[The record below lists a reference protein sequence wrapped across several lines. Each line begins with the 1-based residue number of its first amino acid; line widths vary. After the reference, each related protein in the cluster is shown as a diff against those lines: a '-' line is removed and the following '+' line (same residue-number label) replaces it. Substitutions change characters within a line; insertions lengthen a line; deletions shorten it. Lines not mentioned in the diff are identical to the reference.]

1 MTASPLAGGGPQ
13 PTHPGVSPSPSPF
26 THLLTASARPGP
38 LHRRNP
44 FWPALLLAL
53 ITHALLI
60 YALGFKPP
68 RALPTPLPALE
79 VLVLRPGDAPGAES
93 ERTAALAD
101 ATQDGLEDGVT
112 AGAPGQTPA
121 RANVPAGTSATADA
135 PLFSDA
141 NPDVIPEANPD
152 ANTDA
157 NRDATSPAP
166 PPDLAGA
173 ATTTLALDNPLPP
186 ESAVPPSA
194 DKTPHPTLDTPST
207 PSRPEPDRISTP
219 PPSETAPTPSPQL
232 VQVPAPDPAPAPDPS
247 QSPNPAQAPSAI
259 PRLALA
265 SPARPDPPLSAATI
279 LASRGEEIARLNAK
293 LVADTAAFAN
303 RPRRKAISASTQEY
317 RYASYLEA
325 WRRKVEAIGNLN
337 YPEEAR
343 KRKLYGNLILQVGV
357 RADGSLE
364 EVRVLRSSGS
374 TLLDEAAVRIVHL
387 AAPFAPFP
395 PDIRQETDFL
405 DITRTWQFLSNN
417 RFGGKP

>member
-1 MTASPLAGGGPQ
+1 MTASPLAGGAPL
-13 PTHPGVSPSPSPF
+13 PPHPGVTPSSS

-79 VLVLRPGDAPGAES
+79 VLILRPGHAPGAES
-93 ERTAALAD
+93 DRPLALAD
-101 ATQDGLEDGVT
+101 ASREGLEDGSNAV
-112 AGAPGQTPA
+112 APGQTPA
-121 RANVPAGTSATADA
+121 RARVPTGTSAMADV
-135 PLFSDA
+135 PLFPDA
-141 NPDVIPEANPD
+141 TPDVNPEANPETNTE
-152 ANTDA
+152 ANRVA

-166 PPDLAGA
+166 APDLAGEA
-173 ATTTLALDNPLPP
+173 NTTLALDNPLPP
-186 ESAVPPSA
+186 DMAVPPSP
-194 DKTPHPTLDTPST
+194 DKTPHPTLDK
-207 PSRPEPDRISTP
+207 
-219 PPSETAPTPSPQL
+219 
-232 VQVPAPDPAPAPDPS
+232 
-247 QSPNPAQAPSAI
+247 PSAD

-293 LVADTAAFAN
+293 LVADTAAFAS

-343 KRKLYGNLILQVGV
+343 RRKLYGNLILQVGV
-357 RADGSLE
+357 RADGTLE

-417 RFGGKP
+417 RFGDKP